1 MGVETRISYYTPSTH
16 SHKNRLSKVF
26 DNSMNGMG
34 RRQREQVAR
43 EAGSHVSQAQVE
55 IGWRV
60 SPGKYRGMFFPRNK
74 PRKAGQVG

>member
-1 MGVETRISYYTPSTH
+1 M
-16 SHKNRLSKVF
+16 F

-34 RRQREQVAR
+34 RRQREQVAG
-43 EAGSHVSQAQVE
+43 EAGFHASQAQGE

-60 SPGKYRGMFFPRNK
+60 SPGKYRGMFFLRNK